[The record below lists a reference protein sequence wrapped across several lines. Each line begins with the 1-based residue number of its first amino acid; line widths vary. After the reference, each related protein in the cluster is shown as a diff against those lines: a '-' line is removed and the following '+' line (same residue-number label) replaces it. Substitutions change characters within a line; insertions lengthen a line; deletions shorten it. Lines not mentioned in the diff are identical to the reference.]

1 MPSSFS
7 AEIRHLLF
15 FIALLNKESKV
26 AFDPS
31 VILKIV
37 VAFDQGM
44 LSYKPNFKMILW
56 KLIKKQAKTNNFHIR
71 PDLRSHMRQV
81 SKMNDFCFSI
91 TDRFEDELIAAA
103 EKW

>member
-1 MPSSFS
+1 MPSFFS
-7 AEIRHLLF
+7 SEIRHLLF
-15 FIALLNKESKV
+15 FITLLNKESRV

-37 VAFDQGM
+37 VAFDYGL

-71 PDLRSHMRQV
+71 PELRSHMRQV

-103 EKW
+103 ETW